1 MLANIMENNSLTL
14 LTQPN
19 KLKAMTT
26 TQTNNENKNANIL
39 ISSYGSEIAV
49 GIEGTK
55 EQINQQ
61 FNRFFNVG
69 AAAPN
74 CTSAFCSDDANT
86 GEGYL
91 HFTCDTFAYFLSTEE
106 DMIKGLVTEKL
117 MQANSQSNPQH
128 KGKKGGILA
137 EFQALAEKE
146 YSEIKREGFMLYKTS
161 EQAAFKKLDGGAPSL
176 DMSSLNFFSSH
187 AYL

>member
-1 MLANIMENNSLTL
+1 
-14 LTQPN
+14 
-19 KLKAMTT
+19 MTT
-26 TQTNNENKNANIL
+26 TQTPSTENKNANIV

-55 EQINQQ
+55 EQITKQ
-61 FNRFFNVG
+61 FNRFFNMG

-74 CTSAFCSDDANT
+74 CTSAFCSDDTDT

-91 HFTCDTFAYFLSTEE
+91 HYTCDTFAYFLSTEE